1 MLSIKEIVL
10 VVKIILVKPNVM
22 KNLDGINIIIQLSVQ
37 NHQNIS
43 KTTSIIALEGLSLQ
57 MLQKTQKLGKTKRYH
72 VLPCGNLIVTNKRT

>member
-10 VVKIILVKPNVM
+10 VVKIILVKPTVI
-22 KNLDGINIIIQLSVQ
+22 KNLDGINIITQLSVQ

-43 KTTSIIALEGLSLQ
+43 KTTSIIVLKGLSLQ
-57 MLQKTQKLGKTKRYH
+57 MLQKTQKQGKNH